1 MHTIV
6 LAAILAS
13 LSAVPGTTSA
23 DPPAP
28 VDGTRA
34 VPGVTPEPKRRP
46 PLLRESSFMVR
57 AGGEM
62 RGDEKR
68 NEWLFL
74 PNTRDASGLQRE
86 IVLLPNDTLAEA
98 IRTQRLAP
106 TPIRFEATGEVFIYH
121 SRNYVL
127 LSMMT
132 PVVAVETPAP
142 TPTPTVKPDG
152 KPVPKPASPATPTT
166 PVDEEAIA
174 ADLERR
180 LAARI
185 GSLPKVVTAAPA
197 IPRAQSGAVAVPT
210 AVPSSDSRVMSRRGH
225 LLRDAS
231 TGGWRFVFDGQLA
244 EGGDPSMPVLPCLAL
259 ERVEQLV
266 RETESQAPLLVS
278 GSTTSFEGRTF
289 LLPTSFRIARGGK
302 GVNP

>member
-174 ADLERR
+174 A
-180 LAARI
+180 
-185 GSLPKVVTAAPA
+185 